1 MLRNI
6 RAGLS
11 VSDKDAKDKREKFEQ
26 IPKEGKLE
34 EVQKVV
40 SEQGGIEGQR
50 KEVNVGDYAKTA
62 AIGQLLKDLEFPADK
77 NKIIQV
83 IQLQQRQGRSP
94 PNITKEKVEDILYIL
109 QKNLEE
115 GKEYQNAS
123 EITRAAGLVQ

>member
-62 AIGQLLKDLEFPADK
+62 AIGQLLTDLEFPAD
-77 NKIIQV
+77 KIIQV

-115 GKEYQNAS
+115 GKEY
-123 EITRAAGLVQ
+123 

>member
-1 MLRNI
+1 MLHNS
-6 RAGLS
+6 RAQLS
-11 VSDKDAKDKREKFEQ
+11 VSDKEATDKREKFEQ
-26 IPKEGKLE
+26 IPKEGRVE

-50 KEVNVGDYAKTA
+50 KEVNVGDYAKAA

-77 NKIIQV
+77 NKIIQL
-83 IQLQQRQGRSP
+83 IQLQQRQGHSP
-94 PNITKEKVEDILYIL
+94 PNITKDKVEDILNLI

-115 GKEYQNAS
+115 GKEYLNAS

>member
-1 MLRNI
+1 MLRNS
-6 RAGLS
+6 RAQLS
-11 VSDKDAKDKREKFEQ
+11 VSDKEAKDKREKFEQ
-26 IPKEGKLE
+26 IPKEGRVE

-50 KEVNVGDYAKTA
+50 KEVNVGDYAKAA

-77 NKIIQV
+77 NKIIQL
-83 IQLQQRQGRSP
+83 IQLQQRQGHSP
-94 PNITKEKVEDILYIL
+94 PNITKDKVEDILYLI

-115 GKEYQNAS
+115 GKEYLNAS